1 MKMSQRVILC
11 DILYSFFNYLK
22 ILYSNFAYFATPMT
36 ILLFIPF
43 KFALNRL
50 VIAVPYSVNL

>member
-11 DILYSFFNYLK
+11 DISYSFFNYLK

-43 KFALNRL
+43 KFGYCSLAPLGHCEKC
-50 VIAVPYSVNL
+50 